1 MWQGYS
7 RLWNVEHLMEIK
19 YKQTTYFLSL
29 KNTTS
34 YYTFFS
40 VGALAVRTEANLHGN
55 RTPDFPWVENGG
67 RGKPSHCIS
76 RHRVGIII
84 PFRNRESQLRTFL
97 LNIHPFL
104 HIQELD
110 YGIFVIEQV

>member
-1 MWQGYS
+1 M
-7 RLWNVEHLMEIK
+7 
-19 YKQTTYFLSL
+19 
-29 KNTTS
+29 
-34 YYTFFS
+34 TFFS
-40 VGALAVRTEANLHGN
+40 VGALAVRTAAHFHGN
-55 RTPDFPWVENGG
+55 RTPAFPWVENGG

-84 PFRNRESQLRTFL
+84 PFRNRESHLQTFL

-110 YGIFVIEQV
+110 YRIFVIDQV